1 VGHARIVAENASIG
15 NGAFFLKGFVPDGVG
30 CRAVTTLD
38 PRAPV
43 LVGLGEVVRRP
54 GDDGPTEPA
63 ALMAEAVRAAVADAD
78 AGDTLLGCVD
88 VLGAVPSAAWV
99 DGDPGR
105 RVAELLGL
113 DVPTLRSSMQGGNGP
128 QLLVNVLA
136 ARIQAGVLDAAI
148 VCGAEALSTVARLAK
163 EGAAPDWPAADPERR
178 ADEVLEEDRASGT
191 EAEAAVGMIAPI
203 MAYPLIE
210 NAIRAASGRAPGE
223 HLDLLA
229 GLWSRFSAVAV
240 DQPAA
245 WAPKAYA
252 SQELRTPSPANRQVT
267 LPYTKLL
274 NSNIQV
280 DQGAAVILC
289 AAGVAEALGVPRD
302 RWVFLHAGARATDE
316 WFLSERRA
324 LHRSPAIRACGEAL
338 LAHAGKT
345 ASDLGPV
352 DLYSCFPAAVELAAT
367 ELGLPLDDPGR
378 PLTCTGGLTFFGGPG
393 NNYATHGVIAV
404 ARQLRD
410 APPGTVGLSTA
421 LGWYATKH
429 ALGLYGNAPPA
440 RPFAALEPV
449 PDTPA
454 PRTVIA
460 PAEAEA
466 TAETCT
472 LIYAR
477 DGVPSYGILFALT
490 DGGERALA
498 KSDDPAVLAAMAGDG
513 FLGSRVRV
521 RADRTFDLV

>member
-1 VGHARIVAENASIG
+1 
-15 NGAFFLKGFVPDGVG
+15 
-30 CRAVTTLD
+30 VTELD

-43 LVGLGEVVRRP
+43 LVGLGEAVRRP

-63 ALMAEAVRAAVADAD
+63 ALMAEAVRAALAD
-78 AGDTLLGCVD
+78 AGSGSGEALLDRVGA
-88 VLGAVPSAAWV
+88 LGAVPAAAWT

-105 RVAELLGL
+105 RVLELLGR
-113 DVPTLRSSMQGGNGP
+113 DGVPTVRSSMQGGNGP

-136 ARIQAGVLDAAI
+136 ARIQAGALDAAV

-163 EGAAPDWPAADPERR
+163 DGSAPDWPAADAQRR
-178 ADEVLEEDRASGT
+178 ADEVLEEDRPAST
-191 EAEAAVGMIAPI
+191 DAETAVGMIAPI

-210 NAIRAASGRAPGE
+210 NAIRAASGRSADE
-223 HLDLLA
+223 HLDLIA

-245 WAPKAYA
+245 WAPKVYTPDA
-252 SQELRTPSPANRQVT
+252 LRTPTPGNRQVT

-280 DQGAAVILC
+280 DQGAAVVLC
-289 AAGVAEALGVPRD
+289 SASVAEALGVPRE

-316 WFLSERRA
+316 WFLSERSD

-338 LAHAGKT
+338 FAHAGVT
-345 ASDLGPV
+345 AQDLGPV
-352 DLYSCFPAAVELAAT
+352 DLYSCFPAAVQLAAT

-393 NNYATHGVIAV
+393 NNYATHGIV
-404 ARQLRD
+404 AIGRQLRD
-410 APPGTVGLSTA
+410 APPGAVGLSTA

-429 ALGLYGNAPPA
+429 ALGLYGNRPPA

-449 PDTPA
+449 VERVA
-454 PRTVIA
+454 PRTVAA
-460 PAEAEA
+460 PGEVDAV
-466 TAETCT
+466 AETCT

-490 DGGERALA
+490 AEGDRALGKA
-498 KSDDPAVLAAMAGDG
+498 DDPAVLAAMAEDG
-513 FLGSRVRV
+513 FLGMRVRLH
-521 RADRTFDLV
+521 ADRSFDVA